1 MLSYLRISNFAIIEE
16 VELTLGPG
24 LTVLSGETGAGKSL
38 ILDAVAL
45 LRGGRASTEV
55 IRSGAE
61 EARIEALFV
70 PEPGSAACQADSH
83 SRAARD
89 GDRVGGDL
97 RRAH

>member
-45 LRGGRASTEV
+45 LRGGRATADV
-55 IRSGAE
+55 I
-61 EARIEALFV
+61 
-70 PEPGSAACQADSH
+70 
-83 SRAARD
+83 
-89 GDRVGGDL
+89 
-97 RRAH
+97 